1 MVKRIEG
8 DNISLAQHQAFIQDK
23 IQERALQFAEKGI
36 LKKACAYALLN
47 GGKRFR
53 PAIVLMVSE
62 ALQNQSDVFAPAFAV
77 ECFHTASLVV
87 DDLPCM
93 DNDEERRDK
102 PTVHKLYGEP
112 IALLTS
118 YALIA
123 EGYGAI
129 AEGGKRFVDANPTKA
144 AEGAQ
149 IVVMALENAAWNTGL
164 SGATGGQFL
173 DIAPPDLSESTLRK
187 VIHQKT
193 TSLFEIA
200 FVFGWLFG
208 GGDPVKLPTVKQ
220 CASHFGMAFQ
230 VADDLGDVEQ
240 DAKKGRLVN
249 LAGVFGVE
257 RAKQILKDE
266 ITKYQVLLRKLGI
279 DSPALSSLT
288 DPLEGA
294 FRNQ

>member
-1 MVKRIEG
+1 MIGKIEG
-8 DNISLAQHQAFIQDK
+8 VVSLTRYQDFIQAK
-23 IQERALQFAEKGI
+23 IQERTSRFPEKGI
-36 LKKACAYALLN
+36 LKEACAYALLN

-53 PAIVLMVSE
+53 PAIVLMVAE
-62 ALQNQSDVFAPAFAV
+62 ALNQKVDVFAPAFAI
-77 ECFHTASLVV
+77 ECFHTASLVA

-93 DNDEERRDK
+93 DDDDERRNK
-102 PTVHKLYGEP
+102 PTVHKRYGEP

-129 AEGGKRFVDANPTKA
+129 AEGLQSYIRVKPDKA
-144 AEGAQ
+144 VEGSQ
-149 IVVMALENAAWNTGL
+149 VVVMALENASLNTGL

-173 DIAPPDLSESTLRK
+173 DIVPPNLSESTLRE
-187 VIHQKT
+187 VIHKKT

-208 GGDPVKLPTVKQ
+208 GGDPRKLPAVKQ

-240 DAKKGRLVN
+240 DAKKGRQVN
-249 LAGVFGVE
+249 MAGVFGVE
-257 RAKQILKDE
+257 KARTILKE
-266 ITKYQVLLRKLGI
+266 EMAGYQAMLKELEI
-279 DSPALSSLT
+279 DSPSLLNLT
-288 DPLEGA
+288 SLLVV
-294 FRNQ
+294 

>member
-1 MVKRIEG
+1 MSKHVQTQSPL
-8 DNISLAQHQAFIQDK
+8 SLKDYQELIQSK
-23 IQERALQFAEKGI
+23 IKERASLFSGEGVMKES
-36 LKKACAYALLN
+36 CAYALLN

-53 PAIVLMVSE
+53 PAIVLMVAE
-62 ALQNQSDVFAPAFAV
+62 ALNQKNDVFAPAFAV
-77 ECFHTASLVV
+77 ECFHTASLVA

-93 DNDEERRDK
+93 DDDDERRNK
-102 PTVHKLYGEP
+102 PTVHKLYGES

-129 AEGGKRFVDANPTKA
+129 AEGVQNFTREQSEKA
-144 AEGAQ
+144 AEAAQ
-149 IVVMALENAAWNTGL
+149 VVGMALENAAFNTGL

-173 DIAPPDLSESTLRK
+173 DIAPPDLSELTLRE
-187 VIHQKT
+187 VIHKKT

-208 GGDPVKLPTVKQ
+208 GGNPLKLPIVKQ

-240 DAKKGRLVN
+240 DFKKGRKVN
-249 LAGVFGVE
+249 IAGVFGVD
-257 RAKQILKDE
+257 RASKILE
-266 ITKYQVLLRKLGI
+266 EEVVCYQALLRELRI
-279 DSPALSSLT
+279 DSPTLLSLANF
-288 DPLEGA
+288 L
-294 FRNQ
+294 